1 MDGYNA
7 RPIAAL
13 PCPAMTHVHDL
24 PDGRLTLTIDRADLP
39 PDELFAI
46 GARANPRRA
55 FLFVSKVLGKHWP
68 VATTTLARI
77 HQALAAKL
85 PDDLPAPVLFI
96 GMAETATALAQGV
109 FEAWLAR
116 APQSEALYLHTS
128 RLRVA
133 GAETLPFAESH
144 SHASQQW
151 LHLPDDAENRRRFHA
166 ARSLVLIDD
175 ELSTGDTFRALT
187 AALTPHLPALQH
199 THWLCLTNFSPAT
212 ADTIPR
218 HSLLRGSWQYHAQR
232 TPPAAAAT
240 AERAITI
247 TDSGHGRLGIRHAL
261 QLPKALLARH
271 SIRAGA
277 RVLVLGTGEY
287 IHPPAVYA
295 RELARRSGAQ
305 VWLQSSTR
313 SPAHIWGA
321 LSHKRDFADPYDA
334 GVPYYL
340 YNLPPAHDYDHIHIC
355 HEHPANPALRDT
367 AAALGA
373 QLVQLTQP

>member
-1 MDGYNA
+1 MSHIHN
-7 RPIAAL
+7 
-13 PCPAMTHVHDL
+13 L

-68 VATTTLARI
+68 VTTATLARI

-151 LHLPDDAENRRRFHA
+151 LHLPDGAENRRRFHA

-175 ELSTGDTFRALT
+175 ELSTGDTFRALA
-187 AALTPHLPALQH
+187 AALAPQLPALRH
-199 THWLCLTNFSPAT
+199 THWLCLTDFSPPA

-218 HSLLRGSWQYHAQR
+218 HSLLRGSWHYHAQR
-232 TPPAAAAT
+232 T
-240 AERAITI
+240 
-247 TDSGHGRLGIRHAL
+247 
-261 QLPKALLARH
+261 
-271 SIRAGA
+271 
-277 RVLVLGTGEY
+277 
-287 IHPPAVYA
+287 PPAVYA
-295 RELARRSGAQ
+295 RELAQRYGAHI
-305 VWLQSSTR
+305 WLQSSTR

>member
-1 MDGYNA
+1 
-7 RPIAAL
+7 
-13 PCPAMTHVHDL
+13 MTHVHDL

-68 VATTTLARI
+68 VATATLARI

-116 APQSEALYLHTS
+116 APQTETLYLHPS

-151 LHLPDDAENRRRFHA
+151 LHLPNDAENRRRFHA

-187 AALTPHLPALQH
+187 AALAPHLPALQH
-199 THWLCLTNFSPAT
+199 THWLCLTDFSPAT

-232 TPPAAAAT
+232 IPPAAAAT

-247 TDSGHGRLGIRHAL
+247 ADSGHGRLGIRHAL
-261 QLPKALLARH
+261 QLSEACFADSAIKA
-271 SIRAGA
+271 GE
-277 RVLVLGTGEY
+277 RVLVLGSGEY
-287 IHPPAVYA
+287 LHPPAVYA
-295 RELARRSGAQ
+295 RELAQRCGADIY
-305 VWLQSSTR
+305 LQSSTR
-313 SPAHIWGA
+313 SPAQVWGA
-321 LSHKRDFADPYDA
+321 ISHKRRFADPYDA

-340 YNLPPAHDYDHIHIC
+340 YNVPPDHRYDHIHIC
-355 HEHPANPALRDT
+355 HEHPANTALYAT
-367 AAALGA
+367 AAALEA
-373 QLVQLTQP
+373 QLVQLGLYRN